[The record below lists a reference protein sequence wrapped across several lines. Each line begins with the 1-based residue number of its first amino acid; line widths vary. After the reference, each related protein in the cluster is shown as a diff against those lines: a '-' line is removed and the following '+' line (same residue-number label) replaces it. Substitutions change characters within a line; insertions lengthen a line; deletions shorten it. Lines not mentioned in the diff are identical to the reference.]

1 MWSNPMT
8 TIPTKICIVEDN
20 FVIKEGYKILI
31 DSISKYHVVN
41 TYTSC
46 EEALDNIESDAPDVV
61 LMDLELPGMSG
72 IEGIGRIKKKLPK
85 ANIIVVSLH
94 TDKESVFQSF
104 NAGAA
109 GFMAKA
115 VSYSD
120 LLDGIDEVLQGGA
133 PLSKEISRM
142 VIESFQRNTD
152 SPLSRRETEV
162 LEKLAEGK
170 SYSQIADEL
179 FVHRETIKTHI
190 KNIYIK
196 LGVKSKA
203 NAIEIGRHNKYI

>member
-1 MWSNPMT
+1 MWSKTMT

-179 FVHRETIKTHI
+179 FVH
-190 KNIYIK
+190 
-196 LGVKSKA
+196 
-203 NAIEIGRHNKYI
+203 

>member
-1 MWSNPMT
+1 MAT
-8 TIPTKICIVEDN
+8 VPTKICIVEDN
-20 FVIKEGYKILI
+20 HVIKEGYKILI
-31 DSISKYHVVN
+31 DSISRYHVVS
-41 TYTSC
+41 TYSSC
-46 EEALDNIESDAPDVV
+46 EEALDNIEIDSPDVV

-72 IEGIGRIKKKLPK
+72 IEGIGKIKKKLPRV
-85 ANIIVVSLH
+85 NVIVVSLH

-104 NAGAA
+104 NAGAC

-115 VSYSD
+115 ISYSD

-142 VIESFQRNTD
+142 VIESFQRNTN

-162 LEKLAEGK
+162 LENLAEGK

-190 KNIYIK
+190 KNIYVK
-196 LGVKSKA
+196 LGVKTKA
-203 NAIEIGRHNKYI
+203 QAIHMGRSNKYI